1 MARKQRKKL
10 RKALRNFEPASLRGL
25 GVDTWREAMLCEAA
39 ARAVLGRS
47 LPLRDALLDL
57 LQSWPATRR
66 LDLRNG
72 GDLGAALQLCDPA
85 RALLLRVADATLAGL
100 GL

>member
-1 MARKQRKKL
+1 MDR
-10 RKALRNFEPASLRGL
+10 
-25 GVDTWREAMLCEAA
+25 WREALLCEAA
-39 ARAVLGRS
+39 AHAVVAGTLT
-47 LPLRDALLDL
+47 LREALLDL
-57 LQSWPATRR
+57 LDCWPATRR

-85 RALLLRVADATLAGL
+85 RALLLRIADETLAGL